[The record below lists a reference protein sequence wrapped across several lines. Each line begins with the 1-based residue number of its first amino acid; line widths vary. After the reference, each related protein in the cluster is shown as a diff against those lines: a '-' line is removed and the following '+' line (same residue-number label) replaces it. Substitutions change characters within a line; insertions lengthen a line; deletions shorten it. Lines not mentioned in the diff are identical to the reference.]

1 MASIHPFPSRQQVL
15 QPEDLR
21 MAADVFEA
29 ALHSVDESA
38 CAHSPY
44 ATRQILARYIIER
57 ALGGERD
64 PVKLGEGA
72 LACLSLSGSEATA
85 YALAHQSP

>member
-1 MASIHPFPSRQQVL
+1 
-15 QPEDLR
+15 

-29 ALHSVDESA
+29 ALQAVDESV
-38 CAHSPY
+38 CAHAPH
-44 ATRQILARYIIER
+44 AARQILARYIIER

-72 LACLSLSGSEATA
+72 LASLGRTETEATA
-85 YALAHQSP
+85 

>member
-1 MASIHPFPSRQQVL
+1 MASIHYFPSRQQVL

-29 ALHSVDESA
+29 ALKCLDESA
-38 CAHSPY
+38 CEHSPY
-44 ATRQILARYIIER
+44 AARQVLARYIIER

-64 PVKLGEGA
+64 PVRLGEGA
-72 LACLSLSGSEATA
+72 LACLHLDETGATG
-85 YALAHQSP
+85 